1 MKWFCVIWFLW
12 TGAVYGQTTV
22 EGRVV
27 SDGKPVTGAYV
38 KLSAKQSI
46 LTDSAGHF
54 RLYNTGA
61 QKHLHVQ
68 AIGYQPAIIS
78 LKTGQQAYTIALQAS
93 EQVLQEVVVT
103 GTMKPVLM
111 SASPVTVEQYNS
123 NFFRKSPSMNVFE
136 ALSMVN
142 GLRAQYTCNV
152 CNTGEIRINGLEGA
166 HTLVLIDGMPIVSA
180 LGSVY
185 GYMGIPNSII
195 DKVEVMKG
203 PAASL
208 YGSESMAGIVNIIT
222 KSPEKAPAISAD
234 LQATSFGEHNT
245 DLSFRLG
252 KKKVQTLW
260 GINHFAFN
268 QVMDRNADG
277 FTDMSLQNRIS
288 LFNKWS
294 IKRNA
299 NRKASIA
306 ARYVYEDRW
315 GGQTQ
320 WNPSFRGG
328 DSVYGESIYTNR
340 LELLG
345 QYSLPIASEDIQ
357 LQFSYNYHGQN
368 SVYGNMPYMGK
379 QHIGFAQLLWN
390 KSLRSHDL
398 LFGGGLR
405 YTWLDDNTTVT
416 ADVNGKNKPSR
427 IVLPGVFVQDEWTIN
442 DKHTLLGGLRADY
455 HAQHGIILSPR
466 INYKWTV
473 SEKTTLRAGLGR
485 GFRVVNVFSEDH
497 AALTG
502 ARQVVIAESLNP
514 EQSYNINLHW
524 QQHIHT
530 DPVHILLD
538 ASAFHTNFSNK
549 IIPDYLTN
557 DNQVI
562 YRNLV
567 GRAVSQGLSLNASLE
582 WRFPLTMNLGI
593 TYLDA
598 FQEQVQNNSKEK
610 LPIIQTPRYSTTW
623 AVSYLWTRPAISV
636 DLTGNYT
643 SSMLMPVLENDP
655 RPAMS
660 PAFSLWNLQL
670 TKKWTKFQLYSGVKN
685 VFDYLPLFPIMR
697 PSDPFD
703 KDVNNNFG
711 NALLN
716 PAGLSFDPNYNY
728 APMQGRRFF
737 VGLRFSLR

>member
-1 MKWFCVIWFLW
+1 MRWFCVIWLMW
-12 TGAVYGQTTV
+12 AGAVYGQSVV

-27 SDGKPVTGAYV
+27 SDGKPVIGAYV
-38 KLSAKQSI
+38 KLSAKQAL
-46 LTDSAGHF
+46 LTDSAGYF
-54 RLYNTGA
+54 RFTNTIHA
-61 QKHLHVQ
+61 KHLHVQ
-68 AIGYQPAIIS
+68 AIGYQPASIALNS
-78 LKTGQQAYTIALQAS
+78 LQQSYTIMLQAS
-93 EQVLQEVVVT
+93 EQALQEVVVT

-111 SASPVTVEQYNS
+111 SASPVSVEQYNS

-234 LQATSFGEHNT
+234 LQVTSFGEHNT

-260 GINHFAFN
+260 GINHFGFN
-268 QVMDRNADG
+268 QRIDRNADG

-294 IKRNA
+294 FKRKA
-299 NRKASIA
+299 NRKASLA

-315 GGQTQ
+315 GGQTN
-320 WNPSFRGG
+320 WNPTFRGG
-328 DSVYGESIYTNR
+328 DSVYGESIFTNR

-345 QYSLPIASEDIQ
+345 QYSLPIAREDIQ
-357 LQFSYNYHGQN
+357 LQFSYNYHAQN
-368 SVYGNMPYMGK
+368 SVYGNMPYMGR

-398 LFGGGLR
+398 LFGGGMR

-416 ADVNGKNKPSR
+416 ADINGRNQPAR
-427 IVLPGVFVQDEWTIN
+427 ISLPGLFVQDEWTIN

-455 HAQHGIILSPR
+455 HQQHGVILSPR
-466 INYKWTV
+466 INHKWTV

-549 IIPDYLTN
+549 IIPDYFTN

-562 YRNLV
+562 YRNLD

-582 WRFPLTMNLGI
+582 WRFPLAMNLGI

-598 FQEQVQNNSKEK
+598 FQEQTSNNGKEK
-610 LPIIQTPRYSTTW
+610 LPIIQTPKYSATW
-623 AVSYLWTRPAISV
+623 AVSYQWQEPGIGV

-670 TKKWTKFQLYSGVKN
+670 TKKWAKFQLYTGVKN
-685 VFDYLPLFPIMR
+685 LFDYLPVFPIMR

-703 KDVNNNFG
+703 KDVNNSFG
-711 NALLN
+711 NAMLN

-737 VGLRFSLR
+737 LGVRFSLR

>member
-1 MKWFCVIWFLW
+1 MKWICWIWAMCV
-12 TGAVYGQTTV
+12 TSVYGQSV
-22 EGRVV
+22 IEGRVLAE
-27 SDGKPVTGAYV
+27 GKPLAGAYV
-38 KLSAKQSI
+38 KLSAKQAA
-46 LTDSAGHF
+46 LTDSMGYFKLPYSA
-54 RLYNTGA
+54 T
-61 QKHLHVQ
+61 QKQLHVH
-68 AIGYQPAIIS
+68 AIGYQPATTLIHPV
-78 LKTGQQAYTIALQAS
+78 QQVYTINLQPS
-93 EQVLQEVVVT
+93 EHALQEVVVT

-222 KSPEKAPAISAD
+222 KSPEKAPTISAD
-234 LQATSFGEHNT
+234 VQATSYGEHNT

-260 GINHFAFN
+260 GINHFGFN
-268 QVMDRNADG
+268 QVIDRNADG

-294 IKRNA
+294 FKRNA

-320 WNPSFRGG
+320 WNPTFRGG

-368 SVYGNMPYMGK
+368 SVYSNTPYMGK

-390 KSLRSHDL
+390 KSLRNHDL

-405 YTWLDDNTTVT
+405 YTWLDDNTLIT
-416 ADVNGKNKPSR
+416 ADANGLNQPSR
-427 IVLPGVFVQDEWTIN
+427 ISLPGLFMQDEWTIN

-455 HAQHGIILSPR
+455 HQQHGVILSPR
-466 INYKWTV
+466 LNYKWSV
-473 SEKTTLRAGLGR
+473 AEKTTLRAGLGR

-514 EQSYNINLHW
+514 EQSYNINVHL

-598 FQEQVQNNSKEK
+598 FQEQTSNNQKEK
-610 LPIIQTPRYSTTW
+610 LPIIQTPKYSATW
-623 AVSYLWTRPAISV
+623 ALTYQWQQPAISV

-670 TKKWTKFQLYSGVKN
+670 TKKWTKFQLYTGVKN
-685 VFDYLPLFPIMR
+685 LFDYLPLFPIMR

-703 KDVNNNFG
+703 KNVNSNFG

>member
-27 SDGKPVTGAYV
+27 SDGKPVMGAYV
-38 KLSAKQSI
+38 KLSAKQAT
-46 LTDSAGHF
+46 LTDSTGYF
-54 RLYNTGA
+54 RLANLSA
-61 QKHLHVQ
+61 QKHLHIQ
-68 AIGYQPAIIS
+68 AIGFQPATILLSASQPSYTVS
-78 LKTGQQAYTIALQAS
+78 LTAS
-93 EQVLQEVVVT
+93 EQALQEVVVT
-103 GTMKPVLM
+103 GTMRPVLM

-234 LQATSFGEHNT
+234 LQATSFGEHYT
-245 DLSFRLG
+245 DVSFRLG
-252 KKKVQTLW
+252 KKKVQSLW
-260 GINHFAFN
+260 GINHFGFN
-268 QVMDRNADG
+268 QRIDQNADG
-277 FTDMSLQNRIS
+277 FTDMSLQNRVS

-294 IKRNA
+294 FKRKA
-299 NRKASIA
+299 DRKASIA

-320 WNPSFRGG
+320 WNPTFRGG

-345 QYSLPIASEDIQ
+345 QYSLPIAREDIQ

-368 SVYGNMPYMGK
+368 SVYGNTPYMGK

-390 KSLRSHDL
+390 KSLRDHDL

-405 YTWLDDNTTVT
+405 YTWLDDNTLIT
-416 ADVNGKNKPSR
+416 ADANGLNQPSR
-427 IVLPGVFVQDEWTIN
+427 ISLPGLFMQDEWTIN

-455 HAQHGIILSPR
+455 HQQHGVILSPR
-466 INYKWTV
+466 FNYKWSV
-473 SEKTTLRAGLGR
+473 AEKTTLRAGLGR

-514 EQSYNINLHW
+514 EQSYNINVHL

-598 FQEQVQNNSKEK
+598 FQEQTSNNQKEK
-610 LPIIQTPRYSTTW
+610 LPIIQTPKYSANW
-623 AVSYLWTRPAISV
+623 ALTYQWQQPAISV

-670 TKKWTKFQLYSGVKN
+670 TKKWTKFQLYTGIKN
-685 VFDYLPLFPIMR
+685 LFDYLPLFPIMR

-703 KDVNNNFG
+703 KDVNSNFG

-737 VGLRFSLR
+737 VGLRCSLR

>member
-1 MKWFCVIWFLW
+1 MKWICWIWAMCV
-12 TGAVYGQTTV
+12 TSVYGQSV
-22 EGRVV
+22 FEGRVLAE
-27 SDGKPVTGAYV
+27 GKPLAGAYV
-38 KLSAKQSI
+38 KLSAKQAA
-46 LTDSAGHF
+46 LTDSMGYFKLPYSA
-54 RLYNTGA
+54 T
-61 QKHLHVQ
+61 QKYLHVH
-68 AIGYQPAIIS
+68 AIGYQPATTLIHPV
-78 LKTGQQAYTIALQAS
+78 QQVYTINLQPS
-93 EQVLQEVVVT
+93 EHALQEVVVT

-142 GLRAQYTCNV
+142 GIRAQYTCNV

-234 LQATSFGEHNT
+234 IQATSFGEHNT

-260 GINHFAFN
+260 GINHFGFN

-294 IKRNA
+294 FKRNA

-320 WNPSFRGG
+320 WNPTFRGG

-345 QYSLPIASEDIQ
+345 QYSLPIAREDIQ

-368 SVYGNMPYMGK
+368 SVYGNTPYMGK

-390 KSLRSHDL
+390 KSLRNHDL

-405 YTWLDDNTTVT
+405 YTWLDDNTLIT
-416 ADVNGKNKPSR
+416 ADANGLNQPSR
-427 IVLPGVFVQDEWTIN
+427 ISLPGLFMQDEWTIN

-455 HAQHGIILSPR
+455 HQQHGVILSPR
-466 INYKWTV
+466 FNYKWSV
-473 SEKTTLRAGLGR
+473 AEKTTLRAGLGR

-514 EQSYNINLHW
+514 EQSYNINVHL

-598 FQEQVQNNSKEK
+598 FQEQTNNNQKEK
-610 LPIIQTPRYSTTW
+610 LPIIQTPKYSANW
-623 AVSYLWTRPAISV
+623 ALTYQWQQPAISV

-670 TKKWTKFQLYSGVKN
+670 TKKWTKFQLYTGVKN
-685 VFDYLPLFPIMR
+685 LFDYLPLFPIMR

-703 KDVNNNFG
+703 KNVNSNFG

>member
-1 MKWFCVIWFLW
+1 MWA
-12 TGAVYGQTTV
+12 TAVYGQSVV

-27 SDGKPVTGAYV
+27 SDGKPVMGAYV
-38 KLSAKQSI
+38 KLSAKQAA
-46 LTDSAGHF
+46 LTDSTGYF
-54 RLYNTGA
+54 RLANMSA

-68 AIGYQPAIIS
+68 AIGFQPATVLLSASQQSYTIS
-78 LKTGQQAYTIALQAS
+78 LAAS
-93 EQVLQEVVVT
+93 EQALQEVVVT

-142 GLRAQYTCNV
+142 GIRAQYTCNV

-234 LQATSFGEHNT
+234 IQATSFGEHNT

-260 GINHFAFN
+260 GINHFGFN

-294 IKRNA
+294 FKRHA

-345 QYSLPIASEDIQ
+345 QYSLPIAREDIQ

-368 SVYGNMPYMGK
+368 SVYGNTPYMGK

-390 KSLRSHDL
+390 KSLRDHDL

-405 YTWLDDNTTVT
+405 YTWLDDNTLIT
-416 ADVNGKNKPSR
+416 ADANGLNQPSR
-427 IVLPGVFVQDEWTIN
+427 ISLPGLFMQDEWTIN

-455 HAQHGIILSPR
+455 HQQHGVILSPR
-466 INYKWTV
+466 LNYKWSV
-473 SEKTTLRAGLGR
+473 AEKTTLRAGLGR

-502 ARQVVIAESLNP
+502 ARHVVIAESLNP
-514 EQSYNINLHW
+514 EQSYNINVHL

-598 FQEQVQNNSKEK
+598 FQEQTSNNQKEK
-610 LPIIQTPRYSTTW
+610 LPIIQTPKYSATW
-623 AVSYLWTRPAISV
+623 ALTYQWQQPAISV

-643 SSMLMPVLENDP
+643 ASMLMPVLENDP

-670 TKKWTKFQLYSGVKN
+670 TKKWTKFQLYTGVKN
-685 VFDYLPLFPIMR
+685 LFDYLPLFPIMR

-703 KDVNNNFG
+703 KNVNSNFG

>member
-1 MKWFCVIWFLW
+1 MKWFYSIWFMW
-12 TGAVYGQTTV
+12 ASAIYGQSVV
-22 EGRVV
+22 EGRVLF
-27 SDGKPVTGAYV
+27 DGKPVMGAYV

-54 RLYNTGA
+54 RLNNTGA

-68 AIGYQPAIIS
+68 AIGYQPATIS

-103 GTMKPVLM
+103 GTMRPVLM

-245 DLSFRLG
+245 DVSFRLG
-252 KKKVQTLW
+252 KKKVQSLW
-260 GINHFAFN
+260 GINHFGFN
-268 QVMDRNADG
+268 QRIDQNADG
-277 FTDMSLQNRIS
+277 FTDMPLQNRIS

-294 IKRNA
+294 FKRKA

-315 GGQTQ
+315 GGQTN
-320 WNPSFRGG
+320 WTPSFRGG

-345 QYSLPIASEDIQ
+345 QYSLPIRNADIQ

-368 SVYGNMPYMGK
+368 SVYGNTPYMGK
-379 QHIGFAQLLWN
+379 QHIGFGQLLWN
-390 KSLRSHDL
+390 KSLRNHDL

-405 YTWLDDNTTVT
+405 YTWLDDNTPVT
-416 ADVNGKNKPSR
+416 AALNGQNQPSR
-427 IVLPGVFVQDEWTIN
+427 IILPGVFIQDEWAISSQ
-442 DKHTLLGGLRADY
+442 HTLLAGLRADY
-455 HAQHGIILSPR
+455 HQQHDVILSPR
-466 INYKWTV
+466 INHKWTV
-473 SEKTTLRAGLGR
+473 SEKTILRAGLGR

-530 DPVHILLD
+530 DPAHILLD

-567 GRAVSQGLSLNASLE
+567 GRAVSQGLSLNASVE
-582 WRFPLTMNLGI
+582 WRFTLTMNLGI

-598 FQEQVQNNSKEK
+598 FQEQTSNNLKEK
-610 LPIIQTPRYSTTW
+610 LPIIQTPRYSATW
-623 AVSYLWTRPAISV
+623 AVSYQWQAPAISV

-643 SSMLMPVLENDP
+643 SSMFMPVLENDP

-660 PAFSLWNLQL
+660 PAFSLWNLQV
-670 TKKWTKFQLYSGVKN
+670 TKKWGSTQLYAGTKN
-685 VFDYLPLFPIMR
+685 LFNYLPRFPIMR

-703 KDVNNNFG
+703 KNVNSNFG

>member
-1 MKWFCVIWFLW
+1 MKWICWIWAMCV
-12 TGAVYGQTTV
+12 TSVYGQSV
-22 EGRVV
+22 IEGRVLAE
-27 SDGKPVTGAYV
+27 GKPLAGAYV
-38 KLSAKQSI
+38 KLSAKQAA
-46 LTDSAGHF
+46 LTDSMGYFKLPYSA
-54 RLYNTGA
+54 T
-61 QKHLHVQ
+61 QKQLHVH
-68 AIGYQPAIIS
+68 AIGYQPATTLIHPV
-78 LKTGQQAYTIALQAS
+78 QQVYTINLQPS
-93 EQVLQEVVVT
+93 EHALQEVVVT

-142 GLRAQYTCNV
+142 GIRAQYTCNV

-260 GINHFAFN
+260 GINHFGFN
-268 QVMDRNADG
+268 QRIDQNADG

-294 IKRNA
+294 FKRKA
-299 NRKASIA
+299 DRKASLA

-315 GGQTQ
+315 GGQTN
-320 WNPSFRGG
+320 WNPTFRGG

-345 QYSLPIASEDIQ
+345 QYSLPIAREDIQ

-368 SVYGNMPYMGK
+368 SVYGNTPYMGK

-390 KSLRSHDL
+390 KSLRNHDL

-405 YTWLDDNTTVT
+405 YTWLDDNTLIT
-416 ADVNGKNKPSR
+416 ADANGLNQPSR
-427 IVLPGVFVQDEWTIN
+427 ISLPGLFMQDEWTIN

-455 HAQHGIILSPR
+455 HQQHGVILSPR
-466 INYKWTV
+466 LNYKWSV
-473 SEKTTLRAGLGR
+473 AEKTTLRAGLGR

-514 EQSYNINLHW
+514 EQSYNINVHL

-598 FQEQVQNNSKEK
+598 FQEQTSNNQKEK
-610 LPIIQTPRYSTTW
+610 LPIIQTPKYSATW
-623 AVSYLWTRPAISV
+623 ALTYQWQQPAISV

-670 TKKWTKFQLYSGVKN
+670 TKKWTKFQLYTGVKN
-685 VFDYLPLFPIMR
+685 LFDYLPLFPIMR

-703 KDVNNNFG
+703 KDVNSNFG